1 MFSEGFIYF
10 VPLLALAIVL
20 LALLIV
26 LLALFMMAPQH
37 QLSWLWRTAC
47 LVAALPPLL
56 AIGVILLIILG
67 LSSLSSFEEL
77 TTVPL
82 ILSIILSAPLA
93 AAFSLAV
100 AVRLRR
106 AA

>member
-1 MFSEGFIYF
+1 VGMGVGILS
-10 VPLLALAIVL
+10 LTIVL

-37 QLSWLWRTAC
+37 KLFWLWRTAC

-56 AIGVILLIILG
+56 VIVGLLLMTLG
-67 LSSLSSFEEL
+67 LSSPSLLDEQMF
-77 TTVPL
+77 VPF
-82 ILSIILSAPLA
+82 ILSIILSAPFA

>member
-1 MFSEGFIYF
+1 MFSEYF
-10 VPLLALAIVL
+10 APLLALAIML
-20 LALLIV
+20 SALLIV

-37 QLSWLWRTAC
+37 KLSWLWRTAC
-47 LVAALPPLL
+47 LVAALPPFLSIVGLL
-56 AIGVILLIILG
+56 LMISG
-67 LSSLSSFEEL
+67 LSSLKSFEDL
-77 TTVPL
+77 MLVPL
-82 ILSIILSAPLA
+82 IFSTFLSAPFA